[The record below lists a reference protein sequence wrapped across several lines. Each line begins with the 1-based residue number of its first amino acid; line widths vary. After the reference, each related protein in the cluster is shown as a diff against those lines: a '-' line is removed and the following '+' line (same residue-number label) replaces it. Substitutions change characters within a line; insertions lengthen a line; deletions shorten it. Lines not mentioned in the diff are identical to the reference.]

1 MANDGS
7 SHVQDGV
14 GDAASR
20 RELIFARCAL
30 AAIVLAAVLARAGG
44 LNPSTL
50 WFDDVWVAA
59 LAKLP
64 SAWAALSAP
73 APAPPGFVLLLW
85 GVDKIGLDPEWGL
98 QFVPF
103 LAALATI
110 PLVGHL
116 VRRLTGSP
124 WTGLLAAALMA
135 MSPWLAYYSTN
146 VKQYSL
152 DALITLL
159 LVEVSIRFFAKE
171 TTLRD
176 LVLLATGALLALFF
190 SLYSIFLYGALIA
203 VVVARFV
210 IRSSEPWQAL
220 GRALILVAVYGGAI
234 AAFYVTLIQPRS
246 ATAIQ
251 DYWQSYFMPLGF
263 GAGTIEFLALR
274 GGQAVTG
281 ALPPAVGGVALMA
294 LPGLAWLIVARR
306 WRPVGAMITLLLV
319 GLPIASHLHLYPMG
333 GARTDIFFHPV
344 LILLVALGV
353 HAVTSV
359 FAQRR
364 YHHHL
369 VVMPAVFM
377 LFVAV
382 FNPVPSSYPPADQLE
397 TLDHVFDA
405 VARGEPVIVM
415 PAAQW
420 SLAYYGPWA
429 YSVKREPQSSTSFV
443 IVLSDGGPLMLPLA
457 GAQEIARKLDRLIED
472 RQRTIHLVES
482 RTGILPEKVN
492 LPALV
497 ESRGYREH
505 YERRDVQIQVTTYR
519 FRPNQRSLATAGR

>member
-14 GDAASR
+14 VDAASR
-20 RELIFARCAL
+20 RELMFARCAL

-103 LAALATI
+103 LVALATI

-135 MSPWLAYYSTN
+135 MSPWLAYH
-146 VKQYSL
+146 
-152 DALITLL
+152 
-159 LVEVSIRFFAKE
+159 
-171 TTLRD
+171 
-176 LVLLATGALLALFF
+176 
-190 SLYSIFLYGALIA
+190 
-203 VVVARFV
+203 
-210 IRSSEPWQAL
+210 SS
-220 GRALILVAVYGGAI
+220 GR
-234 AAFYVTLIQPRS
+234 
-246 ATAIQ
+246 
-251 DYWQSYFMPLGF
+251 
-263 GAGTIEFLALR
+263 
-274 GGQAVTG
+274 
-281 ALPPAVGGVALMA
+281 
-294 LPGLAWLIVARR
+294 
-306 WRPVGAMITLLLV
+306 
-319 GLPIASHLHLYPMG
+319 
-333 GARTDIFFHPV
+333 
-344 LILLVALGV
+344 
-353 HAVTSV
+353 HA
-359 FAQRR
+359 
-364 YHHHL
+364 
-369 VVMPAVFM
+369 
-377 LFVAV
+377 
-382 FNPVPSSYPPADQLE
+382 
-397 TLDHVFDA
+397 
-405 VARGEPVIVM
+405 VIVM

-443 IVLSDGGPLMLPLA
+443 IALSDDGPLMLPFA
-457 GAQEIARKLDRLIED
+457 GAQEIAKKLDRLIED

-482 RTGILPEKVN
+482 LIGILPEEVN

-519 FRPNQRSLATAGR
+519 FRPSQRSLATAGR

>member
-1 MANDGS
+1 
-7 SHVQDGV
+7 
-14 GDAASR
+14 
-20 RELIFARCAL
+20 
-30 AAIVLAAVLARAGG
+30 
-44 LNPSTL
+44 
-50 WFDDVWVAA
+50 
-59 LAKLP
+59 
-64 SAWAALSAP
+64 
-73 APAPPGFVLLLW
+73 
-85 GVDKIGLDPEWGL
+85 
-98 QFVPF
+98 
-103 LAALATI
+103 
-110 PLVGHL
+110 
-116 VRRLTGSP
+116 
-124 WTGLLAAALMA
+124 

-152 DALITLL
+152 DALITVL

-234 AAFYVTLIQPRS
+234 TAFYVTLIQPRS

-333 GARTDIFFHPV
+333 GRGPIFSFTP
-344 LILLVALGV
+344 
-353 HAVTSV
+353 
-359 FAQRR
+359 
-364 YHHHL
+364 
-369 VVMPAVFM
+369 
-377 LFVAV
+377 
-382 FNPVPSSYPPADQLE
+382 
-397 TLDHVFDA
+397 
-405 VARGEPVIVM
+405 
-415 PAAQW
+415 
-420 SLAYYGPWA
+420 
-429 YSVKREPQSSTSFV
+429 YSF
-443 IVLSDGGPLMLPLA
+443 
-457 GAQEIARKLDRLIED
+457 
-472 RQRTIHLVES
+472 
-482 RTGILPEKVN
+482 
-492 LPALV
+492 
-497 ESRGYREH
+497 YW
-505 YERRDVQIQVTTYR
+505 
-519 FRPNQRSLATAGR
+519 